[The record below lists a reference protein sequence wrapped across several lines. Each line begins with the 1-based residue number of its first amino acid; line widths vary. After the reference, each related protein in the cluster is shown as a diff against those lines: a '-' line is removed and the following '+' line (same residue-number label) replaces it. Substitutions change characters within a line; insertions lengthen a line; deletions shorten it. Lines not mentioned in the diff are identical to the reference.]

1 MPWTAGFEQ
10 ENGSGN
16 TVWAEHTNHIVMAAR
31 GNYVVNPTGGGC
43 AVTQNSPSAD
53 KTVDVAGGDVFNNG
67 VKRTIAAAGVDLTS
81 PTNYYTGMT
90 GTQRRYVFVFVNSSG
105 SLTTVAGAIAASGS
119 QEPPSYPEDGVVL
132 AMITIAADKADIE
145 NSDIEDWRI
154 EGPQGALFNGNTE
167 VVGNLDVSGSLT
179 FGSGSLSVTG
189 NVSATGS
196 LTSAST
202 NFITAS
208 TAGNIAD
215 TATYQTGTVN
225 FNTTSSSPTEST
237 ASSLL
242 TVGAHQIGVIKDDVK
257 IGIEIGTY
265 ALTTSSIAGGTLTVR
280 FDLMIDNGT
289 GFSSV
294 ANTTYTVPS
303 GATEND
309 GVVASLVWDISSA
322 GKYVSDDFGDDIRIK
337 VQTYKT
343 AGTADAGTVSFNY
356 DLSNNTDTNG
366 IDTRLWDRALTSTQS
381 DADILSRS

>member
-31 GNYVVNPTGGGC
+31 GNYVVDPTGGDC

-53 KTVDVAGGDVFNNG
+53 KTVDVAAGDVFNNG
-67 VKRTIAAAGVDLTS
+67 VKRTIGAAGVDLT
-81 PTNYYTGMT
+81 TYYTGMT

-145 NSDIEDWRI
+145 NSDIEDWRL
-154 EGPQGALFNGNTE
+154 EGPQGGYINGDFE
-167 VVGNLDVSGSLT
+167 VGGSLA
-179 FGSGSLSVTG
+179 FGSGNLSVTG

-196 LTSAST
+196 LTSTST

-225 FNTTSSSPTEST
+225 YNTTSTSPTAST
-237 ASSLL
+237 ATSLL
-242 TVGAHQIGVIKDDVK
+242 SVAAHQIGVIKDDVK

-265 ALTTSSIAGGTLTVR
+265 ALTTAGFAGGTLDVR
-280 FDLMIDNGT
+280 FDLMISNGT

-303 GATEND
+303 GAAEND
-309 GVVASLVWDISSA
+309 GVVANLVWDISSA

-337 VQTYKT
+337 VQTYRTATSAT
-343 AGTADAGTVSFNY
+343 AGSVTFNY

-366 IDTRLWDRALTSTQS
+366 IDTRLWDQVLTSTTS
-381 DADILSRS
+381 DATILSRS

>member
-1 MPWTAGFEQ
+1 MPNWTAGFEQ

-16 TVWAEHTNHIVMAAR
+16 TVFAEHVNHIVMAAR
-31 GNYVVNPTGGGC
+31 GNYVVDPSSGQS
-43 AVTQNSPSAD
+43 AVTENSSPN
-53 KTVDVAGGDVFNNG
+53 KTVSVAAGTVVYNG
-67 VKRTIAAAGVDLTS
+67 VKKVFSGASSVDLTS
-81 PTNYYTGMT
+81 YYTGLS
-90 GTQRRYVFVFVNSSG
+90 GTNKRLVFVYVNSSG
-105 SLTTVAGAIAASGS
+105 NMASVAGDIAADGS
-119 QEPPSYPEDGVVL
+119 QEPPNYPQESVVL
-132 AMITIAADKADIE
+132 AMVTIAGNKATIE
-145 NSDIEDWRI
+145 NGDIEDWRI
-154 EGPQGALFNGNTE
+154 EGPQGAYINGAVEATSNLTVGGNTII
-167 VVGNLDVSGSLT
+167 
-179 FGSGSLSVTG
+179 TG
-189 NVSATGS
+189 G

-202 NFITAS
+202 NAITAS
-208 TAGNIAD
+208 TAATIAD
-215 TATYQTGTVN
+215 TATYQTGTVA

-265 ALTTSSIAGGTLTVR
+265 ALTTSGIAGGTLDVR
-280 FDLMIDNGT
+280 FDLMINNGT

-303 GATEND
+303 GAAEND
-309 GVVASLVWDISSA
+309 GVVANLVWDISSA

>member
-53 KTVDVAGGDVFNNG
+53 KTVDVAAGDVFNNG
-67 VKRTIAAAGVDLTS
+67 VKRTIGAAGVDLTS
-81 PTNYYTGMT
+81 AYTGMT
-90 GTQRRYVFVFVNSSG
+90 GTQRRYVFIFVNSSG
-105 SLTTVAGAIAASGS
+105 TLTSSNGAIAASGS

-145 NSDIEDWRI
+145 NSDIEDWRL

-215 TATYQTGTVN
+215 TATYQTGTVA

-237 ASSLL
+237 ASNLL
-242 TVGAHQIGVIKDDVK
+242 AVAAHQIGVIKDDVK

-265 ALTTSSIAGGTLTVR
+265 ALTTSGIAGGTLDVR
-280 FDLMIDNGT
+280 FDLMINNGT

-303 GATEND
+303 GAAEND
-309 GVVASLVWDISSA
+309 GVVANLVWDISSA
-322 GKYVSDDFGDDIRIK
+322 GKYVSDDFGDDISIK
-337 VQTYKT
+337 VQTYRTATTAT
-343 AGTADAGTVSFNY
+343 AGSVSFNY

-366 IDTRLWDRALTSTQS
+366 IDTRLWDQVLTSTTS
-381 DADILSRS
+381 DATILSRS